1 MWTCP
6 KCGKQP
12 MQEDQHHFCIK
23 PVTIDEYISI
33 QDETV
38 QPRLYQ
44 VRETIRTA
52 IPDAEERISWQMPTF
67 WKGRNIIHFAAFKKH
82 IGIYPGGEVTEVIIN
97 LEYLDIVNE
106 AGLPTGETIC
116 SGIMR

>member
-6 KCGKQP
+6 KCGKQL
-12 MQEDQHHFCIK
+12 MREDQHHFCIK

-38 QPRLYQ
+38 QLRLYQ
-44 VRETIRTA
+44 VRKTICTA

-67 WKGRNIIHFAAFKKH
+67 WRGRNIIHFAAFKKH
-82 IGIYPGGEVTEVIIN
+82 IGIYPEVTEVIIN
-97 LEYLDIVNE
+97 LEYLYIVNE